1 MVPNNMQMLMD
12 LLNGKNPSQV
22 FNTLMNSNPQFA
34 KFVNENKNNTPEQI
48 MSRYGIDPS
57 LLKLFNIERK

>member
-12 LLNGKNPSQV
+12 LLNGKDPSQV

-48 MSRYGIDPS
+48 MNRYGIDPS